1 MEARASGGTVDPAP
15 AIELVSVVAG
25 GEGST
30 TRQCSSTSHR
40 QAESSRRPMYQSRL
54 QTWWAS
60 NVQPT
65 IVSGANGS
73 PSHHHDPRDYLA
85 LERTYLAHWRTAS
98 ALVLLGVVGV
108 QLFRLHNAESAAG
121 VVFGAVTAGGGIV
134 IVLAGGR
141 RYFLLQKKLIEGKMV
156 AGWVSIWIDGIVIL
170 GVIVAVLV
178 VILVDAYEY
187 ISPGAKSKVKSS
199 VQRAIRTKITETY
212 PLLAPHIDEI
222 IPKKSQL
229 DLLKL
234 PDRITLYALGTTPL
248 FFQHMDDPLI
258 PHLRIV
264 HQFPSCFPR
273 IRIDR
278 GAIRFVLSGAT
289 LMAPGLTSAGGRLP
303 TGEPAAEDADESDKR
318 YEGRELNEGEVVVV
332 EAEGKDEACM
342 IGQLRVGT
350 REVKEKKK
358 GVVIDTGHYLGDGLW
373 KMVLD

>member
-178 VILVDAYEY
+178 VILVDAYE
-187 ISPGAKSKVKSS
+187 
-199 VQRAIRTKITETY
+199 
-212 PLLAPHIDEI
+212 
-222 IPKKSQL
+222 
-229 DLLKL
+229 
-234 PDRITLYALGTTPL
+234 
-248 FFQHMDDPLI
+248 
-258 PHLRIV
+258 
-264 HQFPSCFPR
+264 
-273 IRIDR
+273 
-278 GAIRFVLSGAT
+278 
-289 LMAPGLTSAGGRLP
+289 
-303 TGEPAAEDADESDKR
+303 
-318 YEGRELNEGEVVVV
+318 
-332 EAEGKDEACM
+332 
-342 IGQLRVGT
+342 
-350 REVKEKKK
+350 
-358 GVVIDTGHYLGDGLW
+358 
-373 KMVLD
+373 

>member
-1 MEARASGGTVDPAP
+1 MDARASRDPIDPASE
-15 AIELVSVVAG
+15 IELVNVAAEIG
-25 GEGST
+25 GNAR
-30 TRQCSSTSHR
+30 RQELSTSHQ
-40 QAESSRRPMYQSRL
+40 QAETSRRPTYRSLL
-54 QTWWAS
+54 QTWWAD
-60 NVQPT
+60 NIQPT
-65 IVSGANGS
+65 ITHGTNGS
-73 PSHHHDPRDYLA
+73 PGHRHDPRDYLA
-85 LERTYLAHWRTAS
+85 LERTYLGHLRTAN
-98 ALVLLGVVGV
+98 ALILFGVVLV
-108 QLFRLHNAESAAG
+108 QLFRLQNAESTAG
-121 VVFGAVTAGGGIV
+121 VIDAFAPQELATAIIDKQGPS
-134 IVLAGGR
+134 LPLKM
-141 RYFLLQKKLIEGKMV
+141 FKK
-156 AGWVSIWIDGIVIL
+156 D
-170 GVIVAVLV
+170 
-178 VILVDAYEY
+178 

-234 PDRITLYALGTTPL
+234 PDRITLYALDTTPL

-264 HQFPSCFPR
+264 HQFPACFPR